1 MYRVRRIVDGKYLR
15 VWTTAGSP
23 GDTIARWSRDVAAA
37 SVWTMHQA
45 ATLASA
51 MIVIGGDPGIEIDPV
66 DHQEA

>member
-15 VWTTAGSP
+15 VAHVMEPVGDGAVVVRWTDELP
-23 GDTIARWSRDVAAA
+23 LA

-51 MIVIGGDPGIEIDPV
+51 MIVIGGDRGIEIEPV
-66 DHQEA
+66 NG